1 MKNILKKNRI
11 RTYVY
16 LGILFLFLI
25 FPILWMIITS
35 FKTNLVIYK
44 IPPQWF
50 PKDPIIDNYLNI
62 LKDKNFITYFLN
74 NFITSVMVTLLTIV
88 IATLGGYAF
97 SRYRFKGSD
106 SIMLLLLS
114 TQMFP
119 VIGIILALYITFK
132 NIGLINT
139 RFGLILAI
147 VSTTV
152 PLCTWLMKSF
162 FDSIPKALEE
172 AAYIDGCGRLSAMI
186 KIIIPLSSPGILA
199 IGLYSFLLAWDD
211 YLFCLTLITNDKLR
225 TLSTGI
231 SLRYLGELSY
241 DWATVMTAS
250 VMGSVPM
257 IIIFMFLQ
265 RYMIQGL
272 TEGAIKE

>member
-1 MKNILKKNRI
+1 
-11 RTYVY
+11 
-16 LGILFLFLI
+16 LFLI

-74 NFITSVMVTLLTIV
+74 NFINSVMVTLLTIV
-88 IATLGGYAF
+88 VATLGGYAF
-97 SRYRFKGSD
+97 SRYRFKGSG

-172 AAYIDGCGRLSAMI
+172 AACIDGCGRLSAMI